1 MEERTSLIDPARP
14 VQGHEP
20 FTSALAGAIHA
31 GRVAHGWIL
40 AGPRGT
46 GKSMMAC
53 LAAAWLMREG
63 GALDIKPGEF
73 MFDPGD
79 PGSNLVAQGAHPD
92 FMLVRPEEADNKSGQ
107 IKIEQIRKLKAFMTH
122 KPARGGWRVAI
133 IDSMDEVNRNAQ
145 NALLKLLE
153 EPPDKAMLFLVS
165 SRPGQLLPTIRSRC
179 RVMRIAGVSGKVGR
193 GLVEAE
199 LGDVDGARLD
209 DLVRLGEGAPG
220 RAVSLAASQSDE
232 FYQQTCKVMAGGR
245 LDEAGLLA
253 ICGKWVK
260 GGAAGQE
267 ARRGASWLVAR
278 LLHLAAMTA
287 GLGEAGAGAGSGAGV
302 GAGAGSGASKGAD
315 TGAAPGEADTPGG
328 TGPDGAPGA
337 ASATAMIPELCAYE
351 KAVVRKLVA
360 NHGADRLAEMHMSF
374 TATAQRMDGLHLDFA
389 HFLHRELV
397 QMHRK
402 SLP

>member
-278 LLHLAAMTA
+278 LLHLSAMTA
-287 GLGEAGAGAGSGAGV
+287 GLGQSGAGADSGANI
-302 GAGAGSGASKGAD
+302 GAD
-315 TGAAPGEADTPGG
+315 TGAAPGGADTPGG
-328 TGPDGAPGA
+328 TGPDDAPGA

-351 KAVVRKLVA
+351 KAVVKKLVA